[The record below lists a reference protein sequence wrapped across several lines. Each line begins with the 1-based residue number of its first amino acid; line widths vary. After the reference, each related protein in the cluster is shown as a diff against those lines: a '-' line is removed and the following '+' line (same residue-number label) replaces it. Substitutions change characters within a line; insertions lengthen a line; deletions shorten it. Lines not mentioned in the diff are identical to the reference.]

1 VIASNLLQ
9 NGDRVPSVETLAT
22 SQLHQ
27 RILMTGSLSHLAQSL
42 QDLAIAREVTVAT
55 AESCTGGNIAH
66 QITLIPGSS
75 DYFLGG
81 IVSYANDVKHNILGV
96 SLDILENPGAVSEP
110 CARAM
115 AEGAR
120 TALGA
125 SLAVATTGIAGPG
138 GGTDRKP
145 VGLVYIA
152 LADPSETLVEEHIFS
167 GTREGII
174 DAATRR
180 ALQLLHNAVAL
191 EIA

>member
-1 VIASNLLQ
+1 
-9 NGDRVPSVETLAT
+9 
-22 SQLHQ
+22 
-27 RILMTGSLSHLAQSL
+27 MTGSLSHLAQLL

-96 SLDILENPGAVSEP
+96 PLDVLENPGAVSES

-120 TALGA
+120 TALAA

-167 GTREGII
+167 GTRQEII

-180 ALQLLHNAVAL
+180 ALQLLHNAVTL

>member
-1 VIASNLLQ
+1 MS
-9 NGDRVPSVETLAT
+9 
-22 SQLHQ
+22 
-27 RILMTGSLSHLAQSL
+27 GSLSNLAQSL
-42 QDLAIAREVTVAT
+42 QDLAIAREITIAT

-66 QITLIPGSS
+66 QITLNPGSS

-81 IVSYANDVKHNILGV
+81 IVSYANDVKHHVLGV
-96 SLDILENPGAVSEP
+96 PLDILENPGAVSEP

-120 TALGA
+120 ATLGA
-125 SLAVATTGIAGPG
+125 NLAVATTGIAGPG

-152 LADPSETLVEEHIFS
+152 LADPSETLVEEHVFA
-167 GTREGII
+167 GTREEII

-180 ALQLLHNAVAL
+180 ALQLLHNAVSL